1 MMQKSGGGFKPWSFL
16 LLAVSLTPMR
26 YPSGRLRKQIPLHV
40 QIQFHFRL
48 RDNRSAVRKKPQCAF
63 RDVLFAANLHLGA
76 GGFTSCK
83 QNQWAKRVLRLNI
96 GWKPCALDVAGSRV
110 LRIGQLTHP
119 RMHLGPYDIIGISFG
134 DEYGFDLV
142 FQNGLA

>member
-1 MMQKSGGGFKPWSFL
+1 MRLPRCIFCSEFAPWGGG
-16 LLAVSLTPMR
+16 V
-26 YPSGRLRKQIPLHV
+26 
-40 QIQFHFRL
+40 
-48 RDNRSAVRKKPQCAF
+48 
-63 RDVLFAANLHLGA
+63 
-76 GGFTSCK
+76 TSCK
-83 QNQWAKRVLRLNI
+83 QDQWAKRMLRLNI